1 MKQEIKFYTQRSIEG
16 FMTLGRQDDG
26 MHFCDFQCTE
36 DVTMEPFKGMFHVQ
50 AMRDGNIY
58 ITEKPKRI
66 RNTPMFRD
74 DNSSLSLGRDNRYYF
89 VFSLPKER
97 LHDLPEELVRQAGEI
112 ARKMVS
118 YLYDLK
124 IIDRV

>member
-1 MKQEIKFYTQRSIEG
+1 MKQEIKIFKQRSIDG

-26 MHFCDFQCTE
+26 MRFCDFQCTE
-36 DVTMEPFKGMFHVQ
+36 DVTMEPFRGLFHVQ

-58 ITEKPKRI
+58 VTEKPKRI

-74 DNSSLSLGRDNRYYF
+74 DNSSLSLGRNDRYYF

-97 LHDLPEELVRQAGEI
+97 LHELPEQLVRQAGRIAMKIASYMSDLEI
-112 ARKMVS
+112 N
-118 YLYDLK
+118 
-124 IIDRV
+124 